1 MLRFGPGPGR
11 FRGPEDYLGRHLAQ
25 RAHLRTLPAQQLHD
39 NATDLLLCGAGQRQD
54 NDTGPGDPGDVRHRL
69 SFCEHENY
77 DRDGDFGRFVID
89 DVLSANDAAP
99 TGSDVA
105 AGGGGG
111 KPRALRVCDRE
122 TVQGV
127 MRAVQPQQLQVA
139 ALQRRAGAG
148 YVAARSQRK
157 GSALVAGLRRLA
169 ARPMPLHVRMLP
181 QRVDEASGKV
191 RTGLQGWQGRDILS
205 LAGG

>member
-25 RAHLRTLPAQQLHD
+25 RTQLRTLPTQQLHD
-39 NATDLLLCGAGQRQD
+39 NEADLLISGAGQRQD
-54 NDTGPGDPGDVRHRL
+54 YNNGPGDPGDGRQLL
-69 SFCEHENY
+69 SPGENKHNGH
-77 DRDGDFGRFVID
+77 DGDFGRFVID
-89 DVLSANDAAP
+89 NVLSESDAAP
-99 TGSDVA
+99 VGPELYNVA

-127 MRAVQPQQLQVA
+127 MRAVQPQQLKVA
-139 ALQRRAGAG
+139 AMQGRAGAG
-148 YVAARSQRK
+148 YVAARARRK

-169 ARPMPLHVRMLP
+169 ARPTPLQVRMLQ
-181 QRVDEASGKV
+181 QRVDEVRWKV
-191 RTGLQGWQGRDILS
+191 KTGLRGWQGGR
-205 LAGG
+205 GRG